1 MLGVPVFITGLGI
14 GVPER
19 VLSNEQIEGDM
30 PWLETSA
37 DWIREHTGIRQ
48 RHVAAPGQNATD
60 LGYVAAVEALEHAGC
75 PPQDIDLVVFATN
88 TAHFVYPAGAA
99 LIQERFR
106 ANAGNGEPCAM
117 SRASALDVQQGCASF
132 VGAIAIGTA
141 MIRGGDCQ
149 RVLVIGADVASR
161 MVDWTD
167 RSAVLLGDGAAACV
181 LSREV
186 PKPRGGLPALEVLAT
201 FMRTVPDPD
210 SISQRG
216 VLDSRNDP
224 FQHIEYAATI
234 PGRVTRESLYARL
247 AKPDSDAERHRHFRM
262 DGPKVYRFVRR
273 TVATIG
279 YVEVLQRAGLL
290 PDCPTLGSSGDLVE
304 RAAQVVDRFVPH
316 GANMFLNQ
324 ELADQMRIPYENM
337 AITLPEYGNTS
348 AASVGLTL
356 HSLLR
361 GPVEYGTVAK
371 RGPNGSVTIP
381 ERAVR
386 VDPLRPGHVALLLSF
401 GAGASWNYVVTRAL

>member
-1 MLGVPVFITGLGI
+1 MGVPVFITGLGI
-14 GVPER
+14 GVPKR

-37 DWIREHTGIRQ
+37 DWIREHTGIRR
-48 RHVAAPGQNATD
+48 RHVAAPGENATD
-60 LGYVAAVEALEHAGC
+60 LGYVAAVEALQLAAC
-75 PPQDIDLVVFATN
+75 PPEAIDLVVFATN

-106 ANAGNGEPCAM
+106 SEAGNGAACAM

-132 VGAIAIGTA
+132 VGALAIGSA
-141 MIRGGDCQ
+141 MIRSGDCS
-149 RVLVIGADVASR
+149 RVLVVGADVATR

-181 LSREV
+181 LSREL
-186 PKPRGGLPALEVLAT
+186 PEPRSALPALEVLSS
-201 FMRTVPDPD
+201 FMRTMPDPD

-216 VLDSRNDP
+216 VLDWRNDP

-247 AKPDSDAERHRHFRM
+247 AEAGSEAERYRFFRM

-273 TVATIG
+273 AVAATG

-290 PDCPTLGSSGDLVE
+290 PELPNAGSAGDQLE
-304 RAAQVVDRFVPH
+304 QAAQVVDRFVPH

-324 ELADQMRIPYENM
+324 ELADQMRVPYEKM

-356 HSLLR
+356 YGLLR
-361 GPVEYGTVAK
+361 GPVKYGTVAK
-371 RGPNGSVTIP
+371 RGPNGNVTVP
-381 ERAVR
+381 ERPVT